1 MTNPG
6 LIKTY
11 TAEGAIAARRFV
23 VHGSADRLAVQA
35 SDGSAAI
42 MGVTERLAVADGERV
57 DVIKTGLAEIE
68 YGGAVTRGDPLTA
81 DASGKAVKANPAAG
95 VNAHIGGWAEISGVS
110 GDYGLVNIAP
120 SRIQG

>member
-1 MTNPG
+1 MANPG

-11 TAEGAIAARRFV
+11 TASGAIAARRFV
-23 VHGSADRLAVQA
+23 THGAADVTAAQA
-35 SDGSAAI
+35 ADGSAAI
-42 MGVTERLAVADGERV
+42 MGVTERLAVATGERV

-81 DASGKAVKANPAAG
+81 DANGTAVKANPAAG
-95 VNAHIGGWAEISGVS
+95 VNAHIGGWAEISGVA

-120 SRIQG
+120 GRIQG